1 MWPFSTSAARNMK
14 AEELARIE
22 AEQAAANVRLK
33 KALESQSEFL
43 AGFLNSGPIRNGRDD
58 GEH

>member
-22 AEQAAANVRLK
+22 AEQAAASARLK
-33 KALESQSEFL
+33 KALASQSEFL
-43 AGFLNSGPIRNGRDD
+43 SWFLNSGAKENGRDD
-58 GEH
+58 GTS